1 MFDNASDTV
10 VEDCLALVK
19 GFYDKFGLRPT
30 PAAVATLI
38 LNQAPK
44 VFKAGKDLD
53 DEDPKS
59 VADYIRTLTDHAF
72 YIGGMALATQGRS
85 DSDPITGTEERAAT
99 VAGVIGLGRSLT
111 IGMAGWEPSVYEKVI
126 AEAFR
131 RVATSNMTRSHDIG
145 PDLKVAKGDDFI
157 APDLTDLAKEL
168 IASAA

>member
-1 MFDNASDTV
+1 MLDNSPDTV
-10 VEDCLALVK
+10 VEDSLALVK
-19 GFYDKFGLRPT
+19 GFYDKFGLRPA
-30 PAAVATLI
+30 PEAVAALI

-53 DEDPKS
+53 DEDPES
-59 VADYIRTLTDHAF
+59 VADYLRAITDHAF
-72 YIGGMALATQGRS
+72 YVGGMVLATKGRS
-85 DSDPITGTEERAAT
+85 VSHPIAATEERASA
-99 VAGVIGLGRSLT
+99 AAAAIGLGRVMT
-111 IGMAGWEPSVYEKVI
+111 IGIACWEPAIYEKVI